1 MKVRGARFVVRNA
14 DQDGG
19 SRTTRDEPRT
29 MHNAEIIAVGSEL
42 LTHDKVDT
50 NSLFITEQLN
60 GLGVEVARKL
70 IVGDHRERLTA
81 AVRDAVEHAEII
93 VITGGLGPTEDDL
106 TRDAVAAALG
116 RTLIFNDEILTW
128 IEQRFRLFNRKM
140 ADVNRRQA
148 YLVEGAEVLP
158 NPRGTAPG
166 QWIDLPGRVVMLLP
180 GPPGELKPLFVNECV
195 PRLQRFLPPQV
206 IRTRLYRVA
215 GMGESDLD
223 ALIAPV
229 YTKVANPV
237 TTILAGMG
245 DIQVHLRARAGT
257 AEEADALLEA
267 VAPEI
272 EALIGDRIYSKNGDL
287 LEAVVGGLLRDRHAT
302 LSVAE
307 SITGGMLGQRITSV
321 AGSLDY
327 FVGGFLTYSN
337 RMKTELLGVP
347 AELIERHTA
356 VSEEVACAMAE
367 GARAK
372 TGSDYALAT
381 TGEAGPQSSTGAPA
395 GTVFLGI
402 ATPSG
407 VEARRINAPGERQ
420 RVRSLSTQL
429 ALDLLRRRLIAG

>member
-1 MKVRGARFVVRNA
+1 M
-14 DQDGG
+14 Q
-19 SRTTRDEPRT
+19 
-29 MHNAEIIAVGSEL
+29 NAEIIAVGSEL

-60 GLGVEVARKL
+60 ALGVEVIRKL
-70 IVGDHRERLTA
+70 IVGDDRERLTA
-81 AVRDAVEHAEII
+81 AIRHAVDHADII

-106 TRDAVAAALG
+106 TRDAVASALD
-116 RTLIFNDEILTW
+116 RKLIFNDEILAW

-166 QWIDLPGRVVMLLP
+166 QWIDLPSRVLMLLP
-180 GPPGELKPLFVNECV
+180 GPPSELKPLFVKECV
-195 PRLQRFLPPQV
+195 PRLQRYLPPQV
-206 IRTRLYRVA
+206 IRTRFYRVA

-223 ALIAPV
+223 TLIAPV
-229 YTKVANPV
+229 YVKFTNPV

-272 EALIGDRIYSKNGDL
+272 ETLLGDRIYSRNGDL
-287 LEAVVGGLLRDRHAT
+287 LEKVIGGLLRDRHAT

-307 SITGGMLGQRITSV
+307 SVTGGSLAQRITSI
-321 AGSLDY
+321 AGSSDY
-327 FVGGFLTYSN
+327 FLGGFLTYSN

-347 AELIERHTA
+347 TELVDRHTA

-372 TGSDYALAT
+372 TGSDYALST
-381 TGEAGPQSSTGAPA
+381 TGEAGPESSTGAPV
-395 GTVFLGI
+395 GTVFIGI
-402 ATPSG
+402 ATPAG
-407 VEARRINAPGERQ
+407 VEARRISAPGDRQ

-429 ALDLLRRRLIAG
+429 ALDLLRRRLIAQK

>member
-1 MKVRGARFVVRNA
+1 V
-14 DQDGG
+14 
-19 SRTTRDEPRT
+19 
-29 MHNAEIIAVGSEL
+29 HNAEIIAVGSEL

-60 GLGVEVARKL
+60 ALGVEVSRKL

-81 AVRDAVEHAEII
+81 AIRHAVDYADII

-106 TRDAVAAALG
+106 TRDAVAAALD
-116 RTLIFNDEILTW
+116 RKLTFSDEILQW

-166 QWIDLPGRVVMLLP
+166 QWIDLPLRGVHKCVMLLP

-206 IRTRLYRVA
+206 IRTRFYRVA

-229 YTKVANPV
+229 YTRVANPT

-245 DIQVHLRARAGT
+245 DIQVHLRARAET

-272 EALIGDRIYSKNGDL
+272 EALIGDRIYSRNGDL
-287 LEAVVGGLLRDRHAT
+287 LEAVVGNLLRDRHAT

-307 SITGGMLGQRITSV
+307 SVTGGMLAQRITSV
-321 AGSLDY
+321 AGSSDY

-337 RMKTELLGVP
+337 RMKTDLLGVP

-356 VSEEVACAMAE
+356 VSEEIACAMAE

-381 TGEAGPQSSTGAPA
+381 TGEAGPESSTGAPV

-402 ATPSG
+402 ATPVG
-407 VEARRINAPGERQ
+407 VEARRITAPGERQ

-429 ALDLLRRRLIAG
+429 SLDLLRRRLIASSTP